1 MTNSSCTRVTSIS
14 DGGFDTAGRILAT
27 STAAVLLTTCV
38 GVATEGLVAAL
49 NLGGLAE
56 AVALVRV
63 AVATE
68 GAGLVLVLT
77 VARATILVG

>member
-14 DGGFDTAGRILAT
+14 AGGVDTGRILAT

-56 AVALVRV
+56 AVALGRV
-63 AVATE
+63 VAATE